1 MTTSTWQQLVAALP
15 GGVQTVATDLDGT
28 LLRPDNTVSART
40 VAAFAAARK
49 AGLPVVFVTGR
60 PPRWLPAVV
69 EVTGHA
75 GIGVCA
81 NGALVVDLDT
91 HEVLETH
98 PVPYDAVAA
107 TVAILRSEVEGV
119 SFAVEWDSPE
129 VTDDFAHE
137 PSYRARYRVDGVEH
151 GDILEL
157 AARHPVIKL
166 LARID
171 GGAHPARHDVDALL
185 AVTLAHV
192 SHLVTATH
200 SASDDV
206 LIEMSALG
214 VSKGAALAHQA
225 ARLGV
230 PLAAVAAVGDM
241 PNDVPMLLEAG
252 LGLAVETGHPAARAV
267 ADALLPGP
275 DDDGVAQ
282 LVRAVLALRST

>member
-1 MTTSTWQQLVAALP
+1 VVDRSWRDLVDSVP
-15 GGVQTVATDLDGT
+15 GGVRMVATDLDGT
-28 LLRPDNTVSART
+28 LLRPDNTVSPRT
-40 VAAFAAARK
+40 VAAFASARAA
-49 AGLPVVFVTGR
+49 GFPVVFVTGR
-60 PPRWLPAVV
+60 PPRWLPPVV
-69 EVTGHA
+69 EATGHA
-75 GIGVCA
+75 GVGVCA

-91 HEVLETH
+91 GEVLETH
-98 PVPYDAVAA
+98 PIPYDVITQ
-107 TVAILRSEVEGV
+107 TVAVLRSEIEGV
-119 SFAVEWDSPE
+119 AFALEWDSPDDA
-129 VTDDFAHE
+129 DDFAHE
-137 PSYRARYRVDGVEH
+137 PSYRARYRVAGVEH

-157 AARHPVIKL
+157 AGRHPVIKL

-171 GGAHPARHDVDALL
+171 GGDHPARHDVDALL
-185 AVTLAHV
+185 AATLGHV

-252 LGLAVETGHPAARAV
+252 VGLAVETGHPAVRAA

-275 DDDGVAQ
+275 EDDGVAR
-282 LVRAVLALRST
+282 LVEAVLAAGP